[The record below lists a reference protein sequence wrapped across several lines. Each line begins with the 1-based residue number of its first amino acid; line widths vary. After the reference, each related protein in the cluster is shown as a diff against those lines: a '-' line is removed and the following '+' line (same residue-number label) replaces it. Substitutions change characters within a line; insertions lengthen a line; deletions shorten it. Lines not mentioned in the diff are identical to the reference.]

1 MVLEKRVGPGGEAG
15 PLGELAGVGAGCGVR
30 VGVSALAGAG
40 AGAGAQFWTD
50 GGGGGRVSVRS
61 MTGSELTRDSAGRPG
76 DEAGGVGEEEE
87 ADSILSV

>member
-1 MVLEKRVGPGGEAG
+1 MLEKRVGPGGEAG

-40 AGAGAQFWTD
+40 AQFWTD

-61 MTGSELTRDSAGRPG
+61 MTGSELARDSAGRPG

-87 ADSILSV
+87 AGSVLSV